1 MIDSSS
7 ARICLIFWWYFSY
20 EVDSPFFF
28 VVIHGRRVVSRGT
41 ACQVIGS
48 NDTLLFANTCLDR
61 GKVAR
66 WTLALPS
73 LNMVDWFYR
82 LTVSLWTNT
91 TLHRSN
97 LQNVE
102 MNLKQHN
109 IFIE

>member
-7 ARICLIFWWYFSY
+7 ARICFDLLGVYFSY
-20 EVDSPFFF
+20 EVDCRFFF

-41 ACQVIGS
+41 VCQVIGS

-82 LTVSLWTNT
+82 LIPLDKHNATQTN
-91 TLHRSN
+91 
-97 LQNVE
+97 
-102 MNLKQHN
+102 KQPTKR
-109 IFIE
+109 